1 MVARPVSAH
10 VLEGRPILR
19 HVIAPDA
26 SPLRRLVVAG
36 LAALSGLAAYAVFT
50 EAAQSNALDARVRSL
65 TTQNGALQQQ
75 ITQRQQQI
83 GETNNVAWLEE
94 QARRLGF
101 VFPGETVFIITTP
114 GTALPPSG
122 GVNAVLPSFAPP
134 SPSPSSSMPASP
146 GASPSPS
153 AGTTSTPR
161 QSPTPLVFVMPSPTP
176 H

>member
-1 MVARPVSAH
+1 VVTRPVSAH

-36 LAALSGLAAYAVFT
+36 LAALSGLAAYAVFS
-50 EAAQSNALDARVRSL
+50 EAAQSNALDAQVRSL

-101 VFPGETVFIITTP
+101 VFPNETVFIITTP
-114 GTALPPSG
+114 GTGQPAGG
-122 GVNAVLPSFAPP
+122 GVNAVLPTFAPP
-134 SPSPSSSMPASP
+134 SPSPAAASASP
-146 GASPSPS
+146 GSSASPS
-153 AGTTSTPR
+153 AGATPTPR
-161 QSPTPLVFVMPSPTP
+161 PSPTPLVFVMPSPTP

>member
-1 MVARPVSAH
+1 
-10 VLEGRPILR
+10 
-19 HVIAPDA
+19 
-26 SPLRRLVVAG
+26 
-36 LAALSGLAAYAVFT
+36 
-50 EAAQSNALDARVRSL
+50 VRSL

-114 GTALPPSG
+114 GSAMPPSG
-122 GVNAVLPSFAPP
+122 GVNAVLPSFA
-134 SPSPSSSMPASP
+134 A
-146 GASPSPS
+146 ASPSPS
-153 AGTTSTPR
+153 PAASASAGASPSSSPGATPSPR
-161 QSPTPLVFVMPSPTP
+161 PSPTPLVFVMPSPTP

>member
-1 MVARPVSAH
+1 MRA
-10 VLEGRPILR
+10 
-19 HVIAPDA
+19 
-26 SPLRRLVVAG
+26 
-36 LAALSGLAAYAVFT
+36 
-50 EAAQSNALDARVRSL
+50 L
-65 TTQNGALQQQ
+65 TTQNAALQQQ

-114 GTALPPSG
+114 GTGLPPGG

-134 SPSPSSSMPASP
+134 SPSPSASAPASP
-146 GASPSPS
+146 GATSS
-153 AGTTSTPR
+153 APAGAQPTPR
-161 QSPTPLVFVMPSPTP
+161 PSPTPFVFVMPTPTP